1 MYVQQEPSQS
11 NFSDWPAPTCTI
23 VMIPPTIT
31 ATPNTSADS
40 SELEDSTPTPVT
52 PQKPCANKDGLSRA
66 KFNFSF
72 DSENP
77 VPRKSS
83 KGSSSR
89 RQAASH
95 RRFATPILRASHTS
109 TSRKPKFYSGI
120 APVSESPSG
129 SQNKGLTIDTAACRR
144 RSIADENDDQPIKA
158 LANENNQVY
167 NCIDSIGS
175 ETGDIIT
182 GLVSHLGGLKLR

>member
-1 MYVQQEPSQS
+1 
-11 NFSDWPAPTCTI
+11 
-23 VMIPPTIT
+23 MIPPTIT

-40 SELEDSTPTPVT
+40 SELEDCTPSPVT
-52 PQKPCANKDGLSRA
+52 PQKPCANKDDLSRA

-83 KGSSSR
+83 KGSNSR

-109 TSRKPKFYSGI
+109 TRKPKFYSGI
-120 APVSESPSG
+120 APVIESPSDG
-129 SQNKGLTIDTAACRR
+129 QNKGLTIDTAACRR
-144 RSIADENDDQPIKA
+144 RSISDENDQQIKT
-158 LANENNQVY
+158 LANENHPGY